1 MMKKKILHLITHLGI
16 GGAQDN
22 TLLTVEKCDRTR
34 FDVHLASNPNGKW
47 INRAKETTPN
57 FHSIPNLVHPIH
69 PFKDALSILDLV
81 RLFRQEQFDIV
92 HTHSTKAGI
101 VGRWA
106 AHLAKVPVIVH
117 TIHGFAF
124 HDFMP
129 AWKRQLYINLE
140 LCATPC
146 TDFFITV
153 SELNR
158 KEAIDL
164 NIVKYENSQT
174 VYSGI
179 DFSKLDRFSE
189 PSQTR
194 QKLHIPEDYK
204 VIVMVGRLDKQ
215 KAPNLLIDAF
225 NLVVEKLPKTLLLLV
240 GDGELKYNLQQQV
253 SKLGISQNVKFLGSR
268 EDIPEI
274 LKVSDIFALSSLW
287 EGLGRAMTEAM
298 LLGKPVVVPNIYGI
312 PEIVH
317 HNETGLLFDAKN
329 IEQIATHLIHLLQHS
344 QERERLGKNAQ
355 QLTRKLFDANV
366 MVAQIEEIYTH
377 LLQTRIC
384 TKNELNNSNSVLK

>member
-1 MMKKKILHLITHLGI
+1 MAKKVLHIITHLGI

-22 TLLTVEKCDRTR
+22 TLLTVEKHDRTR
-34 FDVHLASNPNGKW
+34 FNVHIASYPDGKW
-47 INRAKETTPN
+47 INRAKEATEH
-57 FHSIPNLVHPIH
+57 FHPLPNLVHPIH
-69 PFKDALSILDLV
+69 PLKDAYCVLDLV
-81 RLFRQEQFDIV
+81 KLFRKEKFDIV

-101 VGRWA
+101 LGRWA
-106 AHLAKVPVIVH
+106 ARIARVPIIVH

-140 LCATPC
+140 LSAKPC

-158 KEAIDL
+158 QEATAL
-164 NIVKYENSQT
+164 NIINIENSQT

-179 DFSKLDRFSE
+179 NFSKLDRLSE
-189 PSQTR
+189 PCQTR
-194 QKLHIPEDYK
+194 QELGIPEGWQ

-215 KAPNLLIDAF
+215 KAPNILIDAF
-225 NLVVEKLPKTLLLLV
+225 SQVIQQCPKTLLLLV
-240 GDGELKYNLQQQV
+240 GDGELKSILQQQTQ
-253 SKLGISQNVKFLGSR
+253 KLGIPQNVKFLGSR
-268 EDIPEI
+268 EDVPEI
-274 LKVSDIFALSSLW
+274 LKIADIFALSSLW

-298 LLGKPVVVPNIYGI
+298 LVGKLVVVPNIYGI

-317 HNETGLLFDAKN
+317 HNETGLLFDAGDVEKLA
-329 IEQIATHLIHLLQHS
+329 IHLIYLLKNP

-355 QLTRKLFDANV
+355 KLTRKLFDADL
-366 MVAQIEEIYTH
+366 MVTQIEAIYER
-377 LLQTRIC
+377 LLQKNITR
-384 TKNELNNSNSVLK
+384 K

>member
-1 MMKKKILHLITHLGI
+1 MAMKTLHLITHLGI

-34 FDVHLASNPNGKW
+34 FDVHIASHPDGQW
-47 INRAKETTPN
+47 SDRAKKATEH
-57 FHSIPNLVHPIH
+57 FHPLCNLVHPLH
-69 PFKDALSILDLV
+69 PLKDVLCLFDLV
-81 RLFRQEQFDIV
+81 KLFRQEKFDIV

-101 VGRWA
+101 LGRWA
-106 AHLAKVPVIVH
+106 ARIARVPIIVH

-140 LCATPC
+140 CSAKPC

-158 KEAIDL
+158 KEAVSL
-164 NIVKYENSQT
+164 NLIELENSQT

-179 DFSKLDRFSE
+179 NFSKLDRLSE

-194 QKLHIPEDYK
+194 QKLEIPEEWQ

-215 KAPNLLIDAF
+215 KAPNILIDAF
-225 NLVVEKLPKTLLLLV
+225 SQVIQQCPKTLLLLV
-240 GDGELKYNLQQQV
+240 GDGELRENLEEQV

-274 LKVSDIFALSSLW
+274 LKIADIFALSSLW

-298 LLGKPVVVPNIYGI
+298 LVGKPVVVPNIYGI

-317 HNETGLLFDAKN
+317 HNETGLLFNGGDTEKLAL
-329 IEQIATHLIHLLQHS
+329 HLIYLLQNP
-344 QERERLGKNAQ
+344 QKRERLGKNAQ
-355 QLTRKLFDANV
+355 QLTRKLFDANL
-366 MVAQIEEIYTH
+366 MVNQIEEIYQH
-377 LLQTRIC
+377 LLQ
-384 TKNELNNSNSVLK
+384 KNSNINKA